1 MTAFIPKR
9 LPIEETVGEKL
20 RQKRRLK
27 NLKIEE
33 IAKIINIRSEYLIA
47 LEEEL
52 FDKLPSGLYGK
63 NYLKEYALFLGLNQ
77 KELLKTWEEQFSLN
91 EKIDPFSQ
99 KIVKK
104 NKFII
109 FPRIIRNI
117 IITTVILI
125 CFLYLIFYF
134 KKVIT
139 PPKLLG
145 IQPSRNILTKTNS
158 IIVSGQSEIEAEIRI
173 NNEIVLNNHGGFFSQ
188 NINLKKGLNTIV
200 ITAKKKYSG
209 TETTIREVL
218 VE

>member
-9 LPIEETVGEKL
+9 LSIEETVGEKL

-27 NLKIEE
+27 NLRIED
-33 IAKIINIRSEYLIA
+33 IAKLINIRADYLIA

-63 NYLKEYALFLGLNQ
+63 NYLKEYASFLGLNPN
-77 KELLKTWEEQFSLN
+77 ELLKIWQEQFSAGSDN
-91 EKIDPFSQ
+91 DPFSQ
-99 KIVKK
+99 KIVAK

-117 IITTVILI
+117 IISIGVLI

-139 PPKLLG
+139 PPKLTN
-145 IQPSRNILTKTNS
+145 IQPPQNMLTKANLIT
-158 IIVSGQSEIEAEIRI
+158 ISGQSEIEAEIRI
-173 NNEIVLNNHGGFFSQ
+173 NNEVILNNHSGFFSQ
-188 NINLKKGLNTIV
+188 DINLKKGLNTII

-209 TETTIREVL
+209 AETVIREIL